1 MNIFIFQDCYSGRGQ
16 KCMVGGLSSSSP
28 ISKDESLIAD
38 AQKIV
43 EEAEKRKISLRILG
57 ALAVRLHTLQLEK
70 LYTSLDRL
78 DGQKDQFTD
87 IDLIGYSKQTSDI
100 YEMFKEL
107 NFVVDKHVAAY
118 FGKVRGIWYHP
129 QNIYHIDVFYDKL
142 PFSHNVDFGS
152 KPGRGRLE
160 LDYPTITLADI
171 VLEKT
176 QMHQIGEK
184 DIKDI
189 IVLLIGHEL
198 GTSEKENVNLAR
210 ICEPLKNDWGFYY
223 EFKTNMG
230 KVKTFAQKYTK
241 EGKLSEAELTNIMA
255 KVDKIMA
262 QVESE
267 PKSKDWVKR
276 AKIGTSKQ
284 WWTDVEEYER

>member
-1 MNIFIFQDCYSGRGQ
+1 
-16 KCMVGGLSSSSP
+16 MVGENNSSSP
-28 ISKDESLIAD
+28 ISKDEALIAD

-43 EEAEKRKISLRILG
+43 EEAQKRKISLRILG

-70 LYTSLDRL
+70 LHISLDRL
-78 DGQKDQFTD
+78 EGQKDQFTD
-87 IDLIGYSKQTSDI
+87 IDLMGYSKQTSDI
-100 YEMFKEL
+100 YKMFKEL
-107 NFVVDKHVAAY
+107 NFVVDKWVAAY

-129 QNIYHIDVFYDKL
+129 QKIYHIDVFYDKL
-142 PFSHNVDFGS
+142 PFSHNVEFGS
-152 KPGRGRLE
+152 KPGMGRLE

-171 VLEKT
+171 ILEKT

-184 DIKDI
+184 DIKDV

-198 GTSEKENVNLAR
+198 GTSEKETVNLTR

-230 KVKTFAQKYTK
+230 KVKAFAQKYTR
-241 EGKLSEAELTNIMA
+241 EGKLSEAELTNISA
-255 KVDKIMA
+255 KVDRIMA

-276 AKIGTSKQ
+276 AKTGTSKQ

>member
-1 MNIFIFQDCYSGRGQ
+1 
-16 KCMVGGLSSSSP
+16 MVGENNSSSS
-28 ISKDESLIAD
+28 ISKDQALIAD

-43 EEAEKRKISLRILG
+43 EEAQKRKISLRILG

-70 LYTSLDRL
+70 LHTCLDRL
-78 DGQKDQFTD
+78 EGQKDQFTD
-87 IDLIGYSKQTSDI
+87 IDLMGYSKQTSDI
-100 YEMFKEL
+100 YKMFKEL
-107 NFVVDKHVAAY
+107 NFVVDKRVAAY

-142 PFSHNVDFGS
+142 PFSHDVEFGS
-152 KPGRGRLE
+152 KPGKGRLE
-160 LDYPTITLADI
+160 LDYPTISLADI
-171 VLEKT
+171 VLEKA

-184 DIKDI
+184 DIKDV

-198 GTSEKENVNLAR
+198 GTSEKETVNLTR

-230 KVKTFAQKYTK
+230 KVKEFAQKYTE
-241 EGKLSEAELTNIMA
+241 EGKLSEAELANVTA
-255 KVDKIMA
+255 KVDKIMT
-262 QVESE
+262 QVEAE

-276 AKIGTSKQ
+276 AKTGTSKQ